1 MSAVAARG
9 TVEMLSAPERVKV
22 STDVP
27 SQPLSSTVSL
37 LGDPMMRYRTD
48 LRNLMHFLS
57 LRAIPTRNTRS
68 APMPRQRRVPMT
80 YLAFLEFRMNAAVVS
95 ATGLAVIRRMIGGAH
110 VDQASSDRAAGMARA
125 DGVASRPGGLPQTQ
139 SARGACHSIAKLLF
153 YLEKATTCCKGG
165 LAIATF

>member
-1 MSAVAARG
+1 
-9 TVEMLSAPERVKV
+9 
-22 STDVP
+22 
-27 SQPLSSTVSL
+27 
-37 LGDPMMRYRTD
+37 
-48 LRNLMHFLS
+48 
-57 LRAIPTRNTRS
+57 
-68 APMPRQRRVPMT
+68 
-80 YLAFLEFRMNAAVVS
+80 MNAAVIS

-110 VDQASSDRAAGMARA
+110 VDQASSDCAAGMTRA